1 MNPAILN
8 LSLDHHAHDPQYL
21 APRTNISDTPHA
33 TESVEAYGT
42 SSYIWARQSGSASAG
57 TLRKAR
63 PSPPVSFS
71 PWPSPSEELRSTQA
85 LSPTD
90 TPGFQ
95 AQRTAFV
102 DQASASTKATR
113 PRNNAVRTRR
123 GVINEASQYLA
134 TAERAPRCARDAALD
149 LLAGSAPLICYHV
162 ARQNY
167 APDGR
172 NYDSLLRGESSSDS
186 FFSDSLLHAGV
197 PNAVPELPQSTL
209 VDPYLV
215 TCMQGHIWWRWFFDT
230 VQWSDLAEN
239 LDGGS
244 LKMKEDHGKKKS
256 FIWGLDNPSHF
267 GVSITDVNGTVEW

>member
-90 TPGFQ
+90 TTGFQ

-113 PRNNAVRTRR
+113 PRNNTVRTRR

-134 TAERAPRCARDAALD
+134 TAERAPRCARELLKNYIQPSLNELRFFFFALYRKNQRCKVVGREIAQKRLRANSLFRRPSRTLGYAALD

-186 FFSDSLLHAGV
+186 FFSDSLFCSWTFAEFTL
-197 PNAVPELPQSTL
+197 NLP
-209 VDPYLV
+209 PI
-215 TCMQGHIWWRWFFDT
+215 C
-230 VQWSDLAEN
+230 
-239 LDGGS
+239 
-244 LKMKEDHGKKKS
+244 LK
-256 FIWGLDNPSHF
+256 
-267 GVSITDVNGTVEW
+267 